1 MCLLAIAWKVH
12 PKYRLVIGAN
22 RDEFHTRP
30 SQALKWWSDEP
41 NIIGGRDLLA
51 GGTWLAAHRAG
62 RFATVTNY
70 REHQTKRTGLKSRGE
85 IVTQFLNSKENTMC
99 SVNKINGDNYMGFN
113 LLASDGDSLCYLSNR
128 SNGTLKLGPG
138 IYGLS
143 NAALNTPWS
152 KVMRCRKGLKHLIEI
167 DNVNETELVRL
178 LSDRKTDSAANAKSD
193 ELPFEMGR
201 RLTAPFIIS
210 PEYGTR
216 CTTALTWAY
225 TGKMMVCEHRFD
237 ADGKKTGKSKFHF
250 DALSN
255 QPEE

>member
-1 MCLLAIAWKVH
+1 MCLVSIAWKVH

-30 SQALKWWSDEP
+30 SQALKWWSDKP

-51 GGTWLAAHRAG
+51 GGTWLAAHRSG

-70 REHQTKRTGLKSRGE
+70 RELQSKKAGLKSRGE
-85 IVTQFLNSKENTMC
+85 LVTQFVESKENTMC
-99 SVNKINGDNYMGFN
+99 FVNKIDGDDYMGFN

-143 NAALNTPWS
+143 NAALDTPWS
-152 KVMRCRKGLKHLIEI
+152 KVMRCREGLKQLIEI
-167 DNVNETELVRL
+167 DNVNETEVVRL
-178 LSDRKTDSAANAKSD
+178 LSDRTTDSAASVKSD
-193 ELPFEMGR
+193 ELPFEMAR
-201 RLTAPFIIS
+201 RLTAPFIVS

-216 CTTALTWAY
+216 CTTVLTWTH

-237 ADGKKTGKSKFHF
+237 PDGKKTGKSKFHF
-250 DALSN
+250 ETSSN